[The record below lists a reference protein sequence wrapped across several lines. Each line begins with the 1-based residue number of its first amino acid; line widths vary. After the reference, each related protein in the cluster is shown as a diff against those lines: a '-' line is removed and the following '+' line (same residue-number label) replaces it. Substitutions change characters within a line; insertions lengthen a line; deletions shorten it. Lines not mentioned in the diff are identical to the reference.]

1 MEELWHQQQEA
12 ARREVREELDAL
24 EFQLEVSDVRIRFS
38 SARAFF
44 ELLVIGR
51 LQYVMESH

>member
-44 ELLVIGR
+44 EVLVIGR